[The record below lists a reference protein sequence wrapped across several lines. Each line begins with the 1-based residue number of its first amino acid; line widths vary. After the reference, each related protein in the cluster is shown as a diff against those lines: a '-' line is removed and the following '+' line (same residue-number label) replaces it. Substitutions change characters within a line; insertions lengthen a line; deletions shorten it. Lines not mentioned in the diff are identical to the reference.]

1 MIYITRARMWVHNDH
16 KLHLHGTWTAY
27 LSIATEAILVF
38 ICFFGG
44 NRFAQSVFCV
54 WGGFVYRCL
63 SFRLCCHCISPLFD
77 LWIYESPLWYLQAF
91 AESILRCRPINAI
104 FVNMIDIIIVG
115 AFCDSPKLSLYQ
127 SDLNTTEHRK
137 RNLSLCVFVVVFAYL
152 ISVCP
157 NLVYVHMLSPLQY
170 RFNNYVRFL
179 YVYISINEGVF
190 VVMIVW

>member
-1 MIYITRARMWVHNDH
+1 MAVVIIYITRARMWVHNDH

-63 SFRLCCHCISPLFD
+63 SFRLCCHCIFPLFD

-115 AFCDSPKLSLYQ
+115 AFCDSPKLSFVPIRL
-127 SDLNTTEHRK
+127 EHDRTSK
-137 RNLSLCVFVVVFAYL
+137 TKPVIVCLCRGVCVSN
-152 ISVCP
+152 ISMSKSCLCP
-157 NLVYVHMLSPLQY
+157 HVIP
-170 RFNNYVRFL
+170 
-179 YVYISINEGVF
+179 ITI
-190 VVMIVW
+190 